1 MEGAAPGHA
10 RNGSLGS
17 RAIATN
23 TAAAHTMYPHD
34 ALSNDVYAR
43 VVEKLA
49 EVACEDFGA
58 ARTTEDG
65 VSVLNGSRPF
75 AELPAGEQLETLKGS
90 RARTSRLQRP
100 ALRRFG
106 SSTRGRC

>member
-1 MEGAAPGHA
+1 
-10 RNGSLGS
+10 
-17 RAIATN
+17 
-23 TAAAHTMYPHD
+23 MYLHD

-43 VVEKLA
+43 VVEK
-49 EVACEDFGA
+49 
-58 ARTTEDG
+58 
-65 VSVLNGSRPF
+65 LNGSRPF